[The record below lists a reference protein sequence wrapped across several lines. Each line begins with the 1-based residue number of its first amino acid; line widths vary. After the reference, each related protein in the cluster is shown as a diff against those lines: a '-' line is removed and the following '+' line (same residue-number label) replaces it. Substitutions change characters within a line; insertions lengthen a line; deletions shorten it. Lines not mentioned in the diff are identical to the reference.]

1 MKPKPILCALLCFL
15 STQLLFS
22 QDAVVP
28 SGGEGQGSGG
38 TISYT
43 VGQVFYHYYPGDEAN
58 ITEGVQQAYEISVIT
73 GSDQDAY
80 QLHLSAFPN
89 PVADRL
95 VLESAAPDHVPLQWS
110 MYSLSGQILD
120 QGILEGKRVEINTQH
135 LSASTYFIHISQDDQ
150 TVQSFK
156 IIKKT
161 Y

>member
-1 MKPKPILCALLCFL
+1 M
-15 STQLLFS
+15 STQLLFA

-28 SGGEGQGSGG
+28 SGGEGQGAGG

-43 VGQVFYHYYPGDEAN
+43 VGQVFFHYYPGDEAN

-73 GSDQDAY
+73 EAEQDAF
-80 QLHLSAFPN
+80 QLQLTAFPN

-95 VLESAAPDHVPLQWS
+95 VLESEMPDHLPLQWK
-110 MYSLSGQILD
+110 MCNISGQILD
-120 QGILEGKRVEINTQH
+120 QGILEGSRVEINTQH
-135 LSASTYFIHISQDDQ
+135 LAAATYFIHISQDDQ
-150 TVQSFK
+150 TVRSFK

>member
-1 MKPKPILCALLCFL
+1 MKPKPILCVLLCFL

-73 GSDQDAY
+73 DSDLDVY
-80 QLHLSAFPN
+80 NFHLTAFPN
-89 PVADRL
+89 PVVDRL
-95 VLESAAPDHVPLQWS
+95 VLESEVSNPLPLGWR
-110 MYSLSGQILD
+110 LCNLTGQVLR
-120 QGILEGKRVEINTQH
+120 QGTLEASRIEINTH
-135 LSASTYFIHISQDDQ
+135 DLAAATYFIHISQDDQ
-150 TVQSFK
+150 TVQTFK